1 MNIHVKRNE
10 KWMTLLQLRKVNK
23 LATVTNLLT
32 PPPCLHTDS
41 FPFFPN
47 TFSTFQIRPDD
58 PIQFGS
64 LSFSRIT
71 HSTSKTIK
79 NNPISAHNHQI
90 LYIVI
95 PLCKW
100 PLMSVH
106 HCTSEWHHYKKPH
119 AKSDLAVAGQLVIMA
134 TIQDSIGLWWM
145 YIYLISSFRFYRVTK
160 KDLVMRP
167 F

>member
-1 MNIHVKRNE
+1 MSHHKDYGIWPLHPQKHAHRLFFLFSPCKKTQHWKRSS
-10 KWMTLLQLRKVNK
+10 LLNQISHRE
-23 LATVTNLLT
+23 
-32 PPPCLHTDS
+32 DS
-41 FPFFPN
+41 
-47 TFSTFQIRPDD
+47 
-58 PIQFGS
+58 
-64 LSFSRIT
+64 